1 MIEHYLKISL
11 LEGKKI
17 KIIYQKDNEL
27 TERIIKVYKI
37 QKDKVEAYCYLRKA
51 QRIFKK
57 KNILAAEIIKIKD
70 KR

>member
-17 KIIYQKDNEL
+17 KIIYQKENKL
-27 TERIIKVYKI
+27 TERIIKVNNI
-37 QKDKVEAYCYLRKA
+37 EEDKVEAYCYLRKG

-57 KNILAAEIIKIKD
+57 KNILAAELVKIKEY
-70 KR
+70 